1 MTGVWVFSAT
11 PCTQGLSLIHGEQTD
26 HDKID
31 LLNKRHIY
39 VRVCVYIYM
48 RVFQEVRED
57 LIESGQCRQ
66 VATELV
72 ELHVNNESL
81 RQCVDD
87 LKHTVNVRR
96 IPRC

>member
-1 MTGVWVFSAT
+1 
-11 PCTQGLSLIHGEQTD
+11 
-26 HDKID
+26 
-31 LLNKRHIY
+31 
-39 VRVCVYIYM
+39 M